1 MEIPSVNGQI
11 ISNLF
16 FLAFLTLVNAFFSCT
31 EMAVVSVN
39 KNRMGMLAEKGN
51 KKAKLIL
58 KLLEEPTNFL
68 STIQVFFSCTEMA
81 VVSVNKNRMGMLAE
95 KGNKKA
101 KLILKLLEEPTN
113 FLSTIQVA
121 ITLSGFFASASAATN
136 FSFVVENWLNPFNIP
151 YTKEISL
158 VLVTVV
164 LSFFTLVFGELVP
177 KRVALQ
183 RAESIALFSVKIVYL
198 ISKIVLPF
206 IKLLSFSTNLVLK
219 ILGVNLENIEEK
231 VSEEEIKSLI
241 EVGQRHG
248 VFNETEKEMITSVL
262 SFDNKIARE
271 IMIPRKNVYSINIDT
286 PLTVG
291 QRHGVF
297 NETEKEMIT
306 SVLSFDNKIAREI
319 MIPRKNVYSI
329 NIDTPLT
336 NYLDELLEEKHSRI
350 PVYQGDKDNIVGI
363 LYLKDFIVEARKNG
377 FENVNISSIM
387 KKPYFVLENKNI
399 DVLFK
404 EFQKRKIFMAILV
417 DEYGSFVGIVT
428 MEDIIEEVMG
438 NIQDVYDEEDPL
450 LEKLSEYT
458 YLVDGF
464 YSLNDLNSKL
474 GLKIDN
480 DEFDTISGFVID
492 LIGRIPEENEKLQV
506 NYKNLSFQILS
517 VKEKW
522 E

>member
-16 FLAFLTLVNAFFSCT
+16 FLGFLTLVNA
-31 EMAVVSVN
+31 
-39 KNRMGMLAEKGN
+39 
-51 KKAKLIL
+51 
-58 KLLEEPTNFL
+58 
-68 STIQVFFSCTEMA
+68 FFSCTEMA

-136 FSFVVENWLNPFNIP
+136 FSFVIENWLNPFNIP
-151 YTKEISL
+151 YTKEVSL
-158 VLVTVV
+158 VLVTIV

-206 IKLLSFSTNLVLK
+206 IKLLSFATNLVLK
-219 ILGVNLENIEEK
+219 ILGVNLENIEKK

-271 IMIPRKNVYSINIDT
+271 IMIPRKNVYSINI
-286 PLTVG
+286 
-291 QRHGVF
+291 
-297 NETEKEMIT
+297 N
-306 SVLSFDNKIAREI
+306 
-319 MIPRKNVYSI
+319 
-329 NIDTPLT
+329 TPLT
-336 NYLDELLEEKHSRI
+336 NYLDELLEEKHSRV

-363 LYLKDFIVEARKNG
+363 LYIKDFIVEARKNG

-399 DVLFK
+399 DILFK

-417 DEYGSFVGIVT
+417 DEYGSFVGVVT

-458 YLVDGF
+458 YLIDGF

-480 DEFDTISGFVID
+480 DEFDTVSGFVID
-492 LIGRIPEENEKLQV
+492 LLGRIPEENEKLQV

-517 VKEKW
+517 VKEKCIDKIKMTISP
-522 E
+522 EIVEETSEEEL

>member
-16 FLAFLTLVNAFFSCT
+16 FLAFLTLVNA
-31 EMAVVSVN
+31 
-39 KNRMGMLAEKGN
+39 
-51 KKAKLIL
+51 
-58 KLLEEPTNFL
+58 
-68 STIQVFFSCTEMA
+68 FFSCTEMA

-286 PLTVG
+286 PLT
-291 QRHGVF
+291 
-297 NETEKEMIT
+297 
-306 SVLSFDNKIAREI
+306 
-319 MIPRKNVYSI
+319 
-329 NIDTPLT
+329 

-363 LYLKDFIVEARKNG
+363 LYLKDFIVEAHKNG

-464 YSLNDLNSKL
+464 YSLNDLNTKL

-517 VKEKW
+517 VKEKCIDKIKITISP
-522 E
+522 EMVEETSEEEL

>member
-16 FLAFLTLVNAFFSCT
+16 FLAFLTLVNA
-31 EMAVVSVN
+31 
-39 KNRMGMLAEKGN
+39 
-51 KKAKLIL
+51 
-58 KLLEEPTNFL
+58 
-68 STIQVFFSCTEMA
+68 FFSCTEMA

-286 PLTVG
+286 PLT
-291 QRHGVF
+291 
-297 NETEKEMIT
+297 
-306 SVLSFDNKIAREI
+306 
-319 MIPRKNVYSI
+319 
-329 NIDTPLT
+329 

-480 DEFDTISGFVID
+480 DDFDTVSGFVID

-517 VKEKW
+517 VKEKCIDKIKITISP
-522 E
+522 EMVEETSKEEL

>member
-16 FLAFLTLVNAFFSCT
+16 FLAFLTLVNA
-31 EMAVVSVN
+31 
-39 KNRMGMLAEKGN
+39 
-51 KKAKLIL
+51 
-58 KLLEEPTNFL
+58 
-68 STIQVFFSCTEMA
+68 FFSCTEMA

-286 PLTVG
+286 PLT
-291 QRHGVF
+291 
-297 NETEKEMIT
+297 
-306 SVLSFDNKIAREI
+306 D
-319 MIPRKNVYSI
+319 
-329 NIDTPLT
+329 
-336 NYLDELLEEKHSRI
+336 YLDELLEEKHSRI

-363 LYLKDFIVEARKNG
+363 LYLKDFIVEAHKNG

-464 YSLNDLNSKL
+464 YSLNDLNTKL

-480 DEFDTISGFVID
+480 DEFDTVSGFVID

-517 VKEKW
+517 VKEKCIDKIKMTISP
-522 E
+522 EMVEETSEEEL

>member
-16 FLAFLTLVNAFFSCT
+16 FLAFLTLVNA
-31 EMAVVSVN
+31 
-39 KNRMGMLAEKGN
+39 
-51 KKAKLIL
+51 
-58 KLLEEPTNFL
+58 
-68 STIQVFFSCTEMA
+68 FFSCTEMA

-286 PLTVG
+286 PLT
-291 QRHGVF
+291 
-297 NETEKEMIT
+297 
-306 SVLSFDNKIAREI
+306 
-319 MIPRKNVYSI
+319 
-329 NIDTPLT
+329 

-363 LYLKDFIVEARKNG
+363 LYLKDFIVEAHKNG

-464 YSLNDLNSKL
+464 YSLNDLNTKL

-480 DEFDTISGFVID
+480 DEFDTVSGFVID

-517 VKEKW
+517 VKEKCIDKIKMTISP
-522 E
+522 EMVEETSEEEL

>member
-16 FLAFLTLVNAFFSCT
+16 FLAFLTLVNA
-31 EMAVVSVN
+31 
-39 KNRMGMLAEKGN
+39 
-51 KKAKLIL
+51 
-58 KLLEEPTNFL
+58 
-68 STIQVFFSCTEMA
+68 FFSCTEMA

-271 IMIPRKNVYSINIDT
+271 IMIPRKNVYS
-286 PLTVG
+286 V
-291 QRHGVF
+291 
-297 NETEKEMIT
+297 
-306 SVLSFDNKIAREI
+306 
-319 MIPRKNVYSI
+319 

-517 VKEKW
+517 VKEKCIDKIKMTISP
-522 E
+522 EMVEETSEEEL

>member
-39 KNRMGMLAEKGN
+39 KNRMGML
-51 KKAKLIL
+51 
-58 KLLEEPTNFL
+58 
-68 STIQVFFSCTEMA
+68 V
-81 VVSVNKNRMGMLAE
+81 E

-158 VLVTVV
+158 ALVTVV

-286 PLTVG
+286 PLT
-291 QRHGVF
+291 
-297 NETEKEMIT
+297 
-306 SVLSFDNKIAREI
+306 
-319 MIPRKNVYSI
+319 
-329 NIDTPLT
+329 

-363 LYLKDFIVEARKNG
+363 LYLKDFIVEAHKNG

-464 YSLNDLNSKL
+464 YSLNDLNTKL

-480 DEFDTISGFVID
+480 DEFDTVSGFVID

-517 VKEKW
+517 VKEKCIDKIKMTISP
-522 E
+522 EMVEETSEEEL

>member
-39 KNRMGMLAEKGN
+39 KNH
-51 KKAKLIL
+51 
-58 KLLEEPTNFL
+58 
-68 STIQVFFSCTEMA
+68 
-81 VVSVNKNRMGMLAE
+81 MGMLAE

-286 PLTVG
+286 PLT
-291 QRHGVF
+291 
-297 NETEKEMIT
+297 
-306 SVLSFDNKIAREI
+306 
-319 MIPRKNVYSI
+319 
-329 NIDTPLT
+329 

-438 NIQDVYDEEDPL
+438 NIQDVYDEENPL

-517 VKEKW
+517 VKEKCIDKIKMTISPDMV
-522 E
+522 EETSEEEL

>member
-16 FLAFLTLVNAFFSCT
+16 FLAFLTLVNA
-31 EMAVVSVN
+31 
-39 KNRMGMLAEKGN
+39 
-51 KKAKLIL
+51 
-58 KLLEEPTNFL
+58 
-68 STIQVFFSCTEMA
+68 FFSCTEMA

-286 PLTVG
+286 PLT
-291 QRHGVF
+291 
-297 NETEKEMIT
+297 
-306 SVLSFDNKIAREI
+306 
-319 MIPRKNVYSI
+319 
-329 NIDTPLT
+329 

-350 PVYQGDKDNIVGI
+350 PIYQGDKDNIVGI

-417 DEYGSFVGIVT
+417 DEYGSFIGIVT

-480 DEFDTISGFVID
+480 DEFDTVSGFVID

-517 VKEKW
+517 VKEKCIDKIKMTISP
-522 E
+522 EMVEETSDEEL

>member
-16 FLAFLTLVNAFFSCT
+16 FLAFLTLVNA
-31 EMAVVSVN
+31 
-39 KNRMGMLAEKGN
+39 
-51 KKAKLIL
+51 
-58 KLLEEPTNFL
+58 
-68 STIQVFFSCTEMA
+68 FFSCTEMA

-286 PLTVG
+286 PLT
-291 QRHGVF
+291 
-297 NETEKEMIT
+297 
-306 SVLSFDNKIAREI
+306 
-319 MIPRKNVYSI
+319 
-329 NIDTPLT
+329 

-350 PVYQGDKDNIVGI
+350 PIYQGDKDNIVGI

-377 FENVNISSIM
+377 FENVNISSVM

-464 YSLNDLNSKL
+464 YSLNDLNTKL

-480 DEFDTISGFVID
+480 DEFDTVSGFVID
-492 LIGRIPEENEKLQV
+492 LIGRIPEENEELQV

-517 VKEKW
+517 VKEKCIDKIKITISP
-522 E
+522 EMVEETSEEEL

>member
-68 STIQVFFSCTEMA
+68 STIQV
-81 VVSVNKNRMGMLAE
+81 
-95 KGNKKA
+95 
-101 KLILKLLEEPTN
+101 
-113 FLSTIQVA
+113 A

-136 FSFVVENWLNPFNIP
+136 FSFVVQNWLNPFNIP

-241 EVGQRHG
+241 E
-248 VFNETEKEMITSVL
+248 
-262 SFDNKIARE
+262 
-271 IMIPRKNVYSINIDT
+271 
-286 PLTVG
+286 VG

-480 DEFDTISGFVID
+480 DDFDTVSGFVID

-517 VKEKW
+517 VKEKCIDKIKMTISP
-522 E
+522 EMVEETSEEEL

>member
-16 FLAFLTLVNAFFSCT
+16 FLAFLTLANA
-31 EMAVVSVN
+31 
-39 KNRMGMLAEKGN
+39 
-51 KKAKLIL
+51 
-58 KLLEEPTNFL
+58 
-68 STIQVFFSCTEMA
+68 FFSCTEMA

-286 PLTVG
+286 PLT
-291 QRHGVF
+291 
-297 NETEKEMIT
+297 
-306 SVLSFDNKIAREI
+306 
-319 MIPRKNVYSI
+319 
-329 NIDTPLT
+329 

-464 YSLNDLNSKL
+464 YSLNDLNTKL

-480 DEFDTISGFVID
+480 DEFDTVSGFVID

-517 VKEKW
+517 VKEKCIDKIKMTISPDMV
-522 E
+522 EETSEEEL

>member
-16 FLAFLTLVNAFFSCT
+16 FLAFLTLVNA
-31 EMAVVSVN
+31 
-39 KNRMGMLAEKGN
+39 
-51 KKAKLIL
+51 
-58 KLLEEPTNFL
+58 
-68 STIQVFFSCTEMA
+68 FFSCTEMA

-286 PLTVG
+286 PLT
-291 QRHGVF
+291 
-297 NETEKEMIT
+297 
-306 SVLSFDNKIAREI
+306 
-319 MIPRKNVYSI
+319 
-329 NIDTPLT
+329 

-417 DEYGSFVGIVT
+417 DEYGSFIGIVT

-480 DEFDTISGFVID
+480 DDFDTVSGFVID

-517 VKEKW
+517 VKEKCIDKIKITISP
-522 E
+522 EMVEETSEEEL

>member
-16 FLAFLTLVNAFFSCT
+16 FLAFLTLVNA
-31 EMAVVSVN
+31 
-39 KNRMGMLAEKGN
+39 
-51 KKAKLIL
+51 
-58 KLLEEPTNFL
+58 
-68 STIQVFFSCTEMA
+68 FFSCTEMA

-158 VLVTVV
+158 ALVTVV

-241 EVGQRHG
+241 E
-248 VFNETEKEMITSVL
+248 
-262 SFDNKIARE
+262 
-271 IMIPRKNVYSINIDT
+271 
-286 PLTVG
+286 VG

-464 YSLNDLNSKL
+464 YSLNDLNTKL

-480 DEFDTISGFVID
+480 DEFDTVSGFVID

-517 VKEKW
+517 VKEKCIDKIKITISP
-522 E
+522 EMVEETSEEEL

>member
-16 FLAFLTLVNAFFSCT
+16 FLAFLTLVNA
-31 EMAVVSVN
+31 
-39 KNRMGMLAEKGN
+39 
-51 KKAKLIL
+51 
-58 KLLEEPTNFL
+58 
-68 STIQVFFSCTEMA
+68 FFSCTEMA

-183 RAESIALFSVKIVYL
+183 RAESTALFSVKIVYL

-271 IMIPRKNVYSINIDT
+271 II
-286 PLTVG
+286 
-291 QRHGVF
+291 
-297 NETEKEMIT
+297 
-306 SVLSFDNKIAREI
+306 
-319 MIPRKNVYSI
+319 IPRKNVYSI

-417 DEYGSFVGIVT
+417 DEYGSFIGIVT

-480 DEFDTISGFVID
+480 DEFDTVSGFVID

-517 VKEKW
+517 VKEKCIDKIKITISP
-522 E
+522 EMVEETSKEEL

>member
-16 FLAFLTLVNAFFSCT
+16 FLAFLTLVNA
-31 EMAVVSVN
+31 
-39 KNRMGMLAEKGN
+39 
-51 KKAKLIL
+51 
-58 KLLEEPTNFL
+58 
-68 STIQVFFSCTEMA
+68 FFSCTEMA

-286 PLTVG
+286 PLT
-291 QRHGVF
+291 
-297 NETEKEMIT
+297 
-306 SVLSFDNKIAREI
+306 
-319 MIPRKNVYSI
+319 
-329 NIDTPLT
+329 

-417 DEYGSFVGIVT
+417 DEYGSFIGIVT

-464 YSLNDLNSKL
+464 YSLNDLNTKL

-480 DEFDTISGFVID
+480 DEFDTVSGFVID

-517 VKEKW
+517 VKEKCIDKIKMTISP
-522 E
+522 EIVEETSDEEL

>member
-16 FLAFLTLVNAFFSCT
+16 FLAFLTLVNA
-31 EMAVVSVN
+31 
-39 KNRMGMLAEKGN
+39 
-51 KKAKLIL
+51 
-58 KLLEEPTNFL
+58 
-68 STIQVFFSCTEMA
+68 FFSCTEMA

-286 PLTVG
+286 PLT
-291 QRHGVF
+291 
-297 NETEKEMIT
+297 
-306 SVLSFDNKIAREI
+306 
-319 MIPRKNVYSI
+319 
-329 NIDTPLT
+329 

-404 EFQKRKIFMAILV
+404 EFQKRRIFMAILV

-480 DEFDTISGFVID
+480 DDFDTVSGFVID

-517 VKEKW
+517 VKEKCIDKIKMTISP
-522 E
+522 EMVEETSEEEL

>member
-16 FLAFLTLVNAFFSCT
+16 FLAFLTLVNA
-31 EMAVVSVN
+31 
-39 KNRMGMLAEKGN
+39 
-51 KKAKLIL
+51 
-58 KLLEEPTNFL
+58 
-68 STIQVFFSCTEMA
+68 FFSCTEMA

-286 PLTVG
+286 PLT
-291 QRHGVF
+291 
-297 NETEKEMIT
+297 
-306 SVLSFDNKIAREI
+306 
-319 MIPRKNVYSI
+319 
-329 NIDTPLT
+329 

-399 DVLFK
+399 DILFK

-517 VKEKW
+517 VKEKCIDKIKMTISP
-522 E
+522 EMVEETSEEEL

>member
-16 FLAFLTLVNAFFSCT
+16 FLAFLTLVNA
-31 EMAVVSVN
+31 
-39 KNRMGMLAEKGN
+39 
-51 KKAKLIL
+51 
-58 KLLEEPTNFL
+58 
-68 STIQVFFSCTEMA
+68 FFSCTEMA

-286 PLTVG
+286 PLT
-291 QRHGVF
+291 
-297 NETEKEMIT
+297 
-306 SVLSFDNKIAREI
+306 
-319 MIPRKNVYSI
+319 
-329 NIDTPLT
+329 

-363 LYLKDFIVEARKNG
+363 LYLKDFIVEAHKNG

-517 VKEKW
+517 VKEKCIDKIKMTISP
-522 E
+522 EMVEETSEEEL

>member
-16 FLAFLTLVNAFFSCT
+16 FLAFLTLVNA
-31 EMAVVSVN
+31 
-39 KNRMGMLAEKGN
+39 
-51 KKAKLIL
+51 
-58 KLLEEPTNFL
+58 
-68 STIQVFFSCTEMA
+68 FFSCTEMA

-286 PLTVG
+286 PLT
-291 QRHGVF
+291 
-297 NETEKEMIT
+297 
-306 SVLSFDNKIAREI
+306 
-319 MIPRKNVYSI
+319 
-329 NIDTPLT
+329 

-480 DEFDTISGFVID
+480 DEFDTVSGFVID

-517 VKEKW
+517 VKEKCIDKIKITISP
-522 E
+522 EMVEETSEEEL

>member
-16 FLAFLTLVNAFFSCT
+16 FLAFLTLVNA
-31 EMAVVSVN
+31 
-39 KNRMGMLAEKGN
+39 
-51 KKAKLIL
+51 
-58 KLLEEPTNFL
+58 
-68 STIQVFFSCTEMA
+68 FFSCTEMA

-286 PLTVG
+286 PLT
-291 QRHGVF
+291 
-297 NETEKEMIT
+297 
-306 SVLSFDNKIAREI
+306 
-319 MIPRKNVYSI
+319 
-329 NIDTPLT
+329 

-417 DEYGSFVGIVT
+417 DEYGSFIGIVT

-480 DEFDTISGFVID
+480 DEFDTVSGFVID

-517 VKEKW
+517 VKEKCIDKIKMTISP
-522 E
+522 EIVEETSEEEL

>member
-16 FLAFLTLVNAFFSCT
+16 FLGFLTLVNAFFSCT

-39 KNRMGMLAEKGN
+39 KNRMGMLAEKGD
-51 KKAKLIL
+51 
-58 KLLEEPTNFL
+58 
-68 STIQVFFSCTEMA
+68 
-81 VVSVNKNRMGMLAE
+81 
-95 KGNKKA
+95 KKA

-136 FSFVVENWLNPFNIP
+136 FSFVIENWLNPFNIP

-158 VLVTVV
+158 VLVTIV

-206 IKLLSFSTNLVLK
+206 IKLLSFATNLVLK

-286 PLTVG
+286 PLT
-291 QRHGVF
+291 
-297 NETEKEMIT
+297 
-306 SVLSFDNKIAREI
+306 
-319 MIPRKNVYSI
+319 
-329 NIDTPLT
+329 
-336 NYLDELLEEKHSRI
+336 NYLDELLEEKHSRV

-363 LYLKDFIVEARKNG
+363 LYIKDFIVEARKNG

-399 DVLFK
+399 DILFK

-428 MEDIIEEVMG
+428 MEDIIEEIMG

-480 DEFDTISGFVID
+480 DEFDTVSGFVID
-492 LIGRIPEENEKLQV
+492 LLGRIPEENEKLQV

-517 VKEKW
+517 VKEKCIDKIKMTISS
-522 E
+522 EIVEETSEEEL

>member
-16 FLAFLTLVNAFFSCT
+16 FLAFLTLVNA
-31 EMAVVSVN
+31 
-39 KNRMGMLAEKGN
+39 
-51 KKAKLIL
+51 
-58 KLLEEPTNFL
+58 
-68 STIQVFFSCTEMA
+68 FFSCTEMA

-286 PLTVG
+286 PLT
-291 QRHGVF
+291 
-297 NETEKEMIT
+297 
-306 SVLSFDNKIAREI
+306 
-319 MIPRKNVYSI
+319 
-329 NIDTPLT
+329 

-404 EFQKRKIFMAILV
+404 EFQKRKIFMAIVV
-417 DEYGSFVGIVT
+417 DEYGSFVEIVT

-480 DEFDTISGFVID
+480 DEFDTVSGFVID

-517 VKEKW
+517 VKEKCIDKIKMTISP
-522 E
+522 EMVEETSEEEL

>member
-16 FLAFLTLVNAFFSCT
+16 FLAFLTLANA
-31 EMAVVSVN
+31 
-39 KNRMGMLAEKGN
+39 
-51 KKAKLIL
+51 
-58 KLLEEPTNFL
+58 
-68 STIQVFFSCTEMA
+68 FFSCTEMA

-286 PLTVG
+286 PLT
-291 QRHGVF
+291 
-297 NETEKEMIT
+297 
-306 SVLSFDNKIAREI
+306 
-319 MIPRKNVYSI
+319 
-329 NIDTPLT
+329 

-464 YSLNDLNSKL
+464 YSLNDLNTKL

-517 VKEKW
+517 VKEKCIDKIKMTISP
-522 E
+522 EMVEETSEEEL

>member
-16 FLAFLTLVNAFFSCT
+16 FLAFLTLVNA
-31 EMAVVSVN
+31 
-39 KNRMGMLAEKGN
+39 
-51 KKAKLIL
+51 
-58 KLLEEPTNFL
+58 
-68 STIQVFFSCTEMA
+68 FFSCTEMA

-286 PLTVG
+286 PLT
-291 QRHGVF
+291 
-297 NETEKEMIT
+297 
-306 SVLSFDNKIAREI
+306 
-319 MIPRKNVYSI
+319 
-329 NIDTPLT
+329 

-417 DEYGSFVGIVT
+417 DEYGSFIGIVT

-480 DEFDTISGFVID
+480 DEFDTVSGFVID

-517 VKEKW
+517 VKEKCIDKIKMTISPDMV
-522 E
+522 EETSEEEL

>member
-16 FLAFLTLVNAFFSCT
+16 FLAFLTLVNA
-31 EMAVVSVN
+31 
-39 KNRMGMLAEKGN
+39 
-51 KKAKLIL
+51 
-58 KLLEEPTNFL
+58 
-68 STIQVFFSCTEMA
+68 FFSCTEMA

-248 VFNETEKEMITSVL
+248 VFNE
-262 SFDNKIARE
+262 N
-271 IMIPRKNVYSINIDT
+271 
-286 PLTVG
+286 
-291 QRHGVF
+291 
-297 NETEKEMIT
+297 EKEMIT

-464 YSLNDLNSKL
+464 YSLNDLNTKL

-480 DEFDTISGFVID
+480 DEFDTVSGFVID

-517 VKEKW
+517 VKEKCIDKIKITISP
-522 E
+522 EMVEETSEEEL

>member
-16 FLAFLTLVNAFFSCT
+16 FLAFLTLINA
-31 EMAVVSVN
+31 
-39 KNRMGMLAEKGN
+39 
-51 KKAKLIL
+51 
-58 KLLEEPTNFL
+58 
-68 STIQVFFSCTEMA
+68 FFSCTEMA

-241 EVGQRHG
+241 E
-248 VFNETEKEMITSVL
+248 
-262 SFDNKIARE
+262 
-271 IMIPRKNVYSINIDT
+271 
-286 PLTVG
+286 VG

-517 VKEKW
+517 VKEKCIDKIKMTISP
-522 E
+522 EIVEETSDEEL

>member
-16 FLAFLTLVNAFFSCT
+16 FLAFLTLVNA
-31 EMAVVSVN
+31 
-39 KNRMGMLAEKGN
+39 
-51 KKAKLIL
+51 
-58 KLLEEPTNFL
+58 
-68 STIQVFFSCTEMA
+68 FFSCTEMA

-286 PLTVG
+286 PLT
-291 QRHGVF
+291 
-297 NETEKEMIT
+297 
-306 SVLSFDNKIAREI
+306 
-319 MIPRKNVYSI
+319 
-329 NIDTPLT
+329 

-350 PVYQGDKDNIVGI
+350 PVYQRDKDNIVGI

-464 YSLNDLNSKL
+464 YSLNDLNTKL

-480 DEFDTISGFVID
+480 DEFDTVSGFVID

-517 VKEKW
+517 VKEKCIDKIKITISP
-522 E
+522 EMVEETSEEEL

>member
-16 FLAFLTLVNAFFSCT
+16 FLAFLTLANA
-31 EMAVVSVN
+31 
-39 KNRMGMLAEKGN
+39 
-51 KKAKLIL
+51 
-58 KLLEEPTNFL
+58 
-68 STIQVFFSCTEMA
+68 FFSCTEMA

-286 PLTVG
+286 PLT
-291 QRHGVF
+291 
-297 NETEKEMIT
+297 
-306 SVLSFDNKIAREI
+306 
-319 MIPRKNVYSI
+319 
-329 NIDTPLT
+329 

-363 LYLKDFIVEARKNG
+363 LYLKDYIVEARKNG

-464 YSLNDLNSKL
+464 YSLNDLNTKL

-480 DEFDTISGFVID
+480 DEFDTVSGFVID

-517 VKEKW
+517 VKEKCIDKIKMTISP
-522 E
+522 EMVEETSEEEL

>member
-16 FLAFLTLVNAFFSCT
+16 FLAFLTLVNA
-31 EMAVVSVN
+31 
-39 KNRMGMLAEKGN
+39 
-51 KKAKLIL
+51 
-58 KLLEEPTNFL
+58 
-68 STIQVFFSCTEMA
+68 FFSCTEMA

-286 PLTVG
+286 PLT
-291 QRHGVF
+291 
-297 NETEKEMIT
+297 
-306 SVLSFDNKIAREI
+306 
-319 MIPRKNVYSI
+319 
-329 NIDTPLT
+329 

-480 DEFDTISGFVID
+480 DEFDTVSGFVID

-517 VKEKW
+517 VKEKCIDKIKMTISP
-522 E
+522 EIVEETSDEEL

>member
-16 FLAFLTLVNAFFSCT
+16 FLAFLTLVNA
-31 EMAVVSVN
+31 
-39 KNRMGMLAEKGN
+39 
-51 KKAKLIL
+51 
-58 KLLEEPTNFL
+58 
-68 STIQVFFSCTEMA
+68 FFSCTEMA

-286 PLTVG
+286 PLT
-291 QRHGVF
+291 
-297 NETEKEMIT
+297 
-306 SVLSFDNKIAREI
+306 
-319 MIPRKNVYSI
+319 
-329 NIDTPLT
+329 

-480 DEFDTISGFVID
+480 DEFDTVSGFVID

-517 VKEKW
+517 VKEKCIDKIKMTISPDMV
-522 E
+522 EETSEEEL

>member
-16 FLAFLTLVNAFFSCT
+16 FLAFLTLVNA
-31 EMAVVSVN
+31 
-39 KNRMGMLAEKGN
+39 
-51 KKAKLIL
+51 
-58 KLLEEPTNFL
+58 
-68 STIQVFFSCTEMA
+68 FFSCTEMA

-183 RAESIALFSVKIVYL
+183 QAESIALFSVKIVYL

-286 PLTVG
+286 PLT
-291 QRHGVF
+291 
-297 NETEKEMIT
+297 
-306 SVLSFDNKIAREI
+306 
-319 MIPRKNVYSI
+319 
-329 NIDTPLT
+329 
-336 NYLDELLEEKHSRI
+336 NYLDEILEEKHSRI

-417 DEYGSFVGIVT
+417 DEYGSFIGIVT

-480 DEFDTISGFVID
+480 DEFDTVSGFVID

-517 VKEKW
+517 VKEKCIDKIKMTISP
-522 E
+522 EIVEETSDEEL

>member
-16 FLAFLTLVNAFFSCT
+16 FLAFLTLVNA
-31 EMAVVSVN
+31 
-39 KNRMGMLAEKGN
+39 
-51 KKAKLIL
+51 
-58 KLLEEPTNFL
+58 
-68 STIQVFFSCTEMA
+68 FFSCTEMA

-286 PLTVG
+286 PL
-291 QRHGVF
+291 
-297 NETEKEMIT
+297 M
-306 SVLSFDNKIAREI
+306 
-319 MIPRKNVYSI
+319 
-329 NIDTPLT
+329 

-517 VKEKW
+517 IKEKCIDKIKITISP
-522 E
+522 EMVEETSEEEL

>member
-16 FLAFLTLVNAFFSCT
+16 FLAFLTLVNA
-31 EMAVVSVN
+31 
-39 KNRMGMLAEKGN
+39 
-51 KKAKLIL
+51 
-58 KLLEEPTNFL
+58 
-68 STIQVFFSCTEMA
+68 FFSCTEMA

-286 PLTVG
+286 PLT
-291 QRHGVF
+291 
-297 NETEKEMIT
+297 
-306 SVLSFDNKIAREI
+306 D
-319 MIPRKNVYSI
+319 
-329 NIDTPLT
+329 
-336 NYLDELLEEKHSRI
+336 YLDELLEEKHSRI

-417 DEYGSFVGIVT
+417 DEYGSFIGIVT

-480 DEFDTISGFVID
+480 DEFDTVSGFVID

-517 VKEKW
+517 VKEKCIDKIKMTISP
-522 E
+522 EMVEETSEEEL

>member
-11 ISNLF
+11 ISNLL
-16 FLAFLTLVNAFFSCT
+16 FLAFLTLVNA
-31 EMAVVSVN
+31 
-39 KNRMGMLAEKGN
+39 
-51 KKAKLIL
+51 
-58 KLLEEPTNFL
+58 
-68 STIQVFFSCTEMA
+68 FFSCTEMA

-241 EVGQRHG
+241 EVEQRHG

-286 PLTVG
+286 PLV
-291 QRHGVF
+291 
-297 NETEKEMIT
+297 
-306 SVLSFDNKIAREI
+306 
-319 MIPRKNVYSI
+319 
-329 NIDTPLT
+329 

-377 FENVNISSIM
+377 FENINISSIM

-417 DEYGSFVGIVT
+417 DEYGSFIGIVT

-464 YSLNDLNSKL
+464 YSLNDLNTKL

-480 DEFDTISGFVID
+480 DEFDTVSGFVID

-517 VKEKW
+517 VKEKCIDKIKMTISP
-522 E
+522 EMVEETSEEEL

>member
-16 FLAFLTLVNAFFSCT
+16 FLAFLTLVNA
-31 EMAVVSVN
+31 
-39 KNRMGMLAEKGN
+39 
-51 KKAKLIL
+51 
-58 KLLEEPTNFL
+58 
-68 STIQVFFSCTEMA
+68 FFSCTEMA

-271 IMIPRKNVYSINIDT
+271 IMIPRKNVYSINID
-286 PLTVG
+286 
-291 QRHGVF
+291 
-297 NETEKEMIT
+297 I
-306 SVLSFDNKIAREI
+306 
-319 MIPRKNVYSI
+319 
-329 NIDTPLT
+329 PLT

-458 YLVDGF
+458 YLADGF

-517 VKEKW
+517 VKEKCIDKIKMIISP
-522 E
+522 EIVEETSDEEL

>member
-16 FLAFLTLVNAFFSCT
+16 FLAFLTLVNA
-31 EMAVVSVN
+31 
-39 KNRMGMLAEKGN
+39 
-51 KKAKLIL
+51 
-58 KLLEEPTNFL
+58 
-68 STIQVFFSCTEMA
+68 FFSCTEMA

-183 RAESIALFSVKIVYL
+183 RVESIALFSVKIVYL

-241 EVGQRHG
+241 E
-248 VFNETEKEMITSVL
+248 
-262 SFDNKIARE
+262 
-271 IMIPRKNVYSINIDT
+271 
-286 PLTVG
+286 VG

-417 DEYGSFVGIVT
+417 DEYGSFIGIVT

-464 YSLNDLNSKL
+464 YSLNDLNTKL

-517 VKEKW
+517 VKEKCIDKIKMTISP
-522 E
+522 EMVEETSEEEL

>member
-16 FLAFLTLVNAFFSCT
+16 FLAFLTLVNA
-31 EMAVVSVN
+31 
-39 KNRMGMLAEKGN
+39 
-51 KKAKLIL
+51 
-58 KLLEEPTNFL
+58 
-68 STIQVFFSCTEMA
+68 FFSCTEMA

-286 PLTVG
+286 PLT
-291 QRHGVF
+291 
-297 NETEKEMIT
+297 
-306 SVLSFDNKIAREI
+306 
-319 MIPRKNVYSI
+319 
-329 NIDTPLT
+329 

-464 YSLNDLNSKL
+464 YSLNDLNTKL

-480 DEFDTISGFVID
+480 DEFDTVSGFVID

-517 VKEKW
+517 VKEKCIDKIKMTISP
-522 E
+522 EMVEETSEEEL